1 VASRTTERRKAPVW
15 STVISQRA
23 GVPGVEDLLEAKRIP
38 LEAIGA
44 NPDQPRRGPLPDIPE
59 LAAHIA
65 AYGLLQ
71 PIVVTTSVAGRYT
84 LIAGA
89 RRLAAF
95 RQLLDADPEHA
106 GWATIPAIE
115 RETDTPDRVLLALA
129 ENLSRHNLSDADT
142 ITSLRVLRDLR
153 GWTQAEIAHRLG
165 TTKAWISQQFA
176 VAGDPV
182 LSEHVQ
188 TGALSVA
195 KAYEVHT
202 AWSPDAKD
210 AALDAALQGAPLRRI
225 RKLAKDNAPQDRVAP
240 PHDDVPDTDSQLSD
254 LTAVT
259 AAAASPSA
267 GAHDLADLADELG
280 LTIDLEHTELAKL
293 IRSALT
299 QGTTVVSAGSFL
311 RLMRADGRVVE
322 GLVRSEQHKRQSG

>member
-38 LEAIGA
+38 LQAIDA

-95 RQLLDADPEHA
+95 RRLLAADPQHA

-176 VAGDPV
+176 VAADPV

-210 AALDAALQGAPLRRI
+210 AALGAALQGAPLRRI
-225 RKLAKDNAPQDRVAP
+225 RKLAKDSAPHAGAGS
-240 PHDDVPDTDSQLSD
+240 PHGDVLDTNSQLSD
-254 LTAVT
+254 LTAV
-259 AAAASPSA
+259 AAAAAPGA

-299 QGTTVVSAGSFL
+299 QGTSVVGAGAFL

-322 GLVRSEQHKRQSG
+322 GLVRSEQHRRRPR